1 MFTFVCTQNIKNM
14 VKNKLIVARTEKGL
28 SQQEMADLLYM
39 DQSQYSRREKG
50 ITKIS
55 EEEWDK
61 IATILKKDLEEI
73 YEEETNVTIHNDN
86 GSHGSVNY
94 ASHSGNTN
102 IYNIPDFMLE
112 NQQEYIEL
120 LKKEIARLKAEL
132 ETPR

>member
-1 MFTFVCTQNIKNM
+1 MFTFVCAQKHQDM
-14 VKNKLIVARTEKGL
+14 VKNKLIAASTEKGL
-28 SQQEMADLLYM
+28 SQKEMADLLYM

-61 IATILKKDLEEI
+61 IACILKKDLEEI
-73 YEEETNVTIHNDN
+73 FEDETNVTIHNDN

-112 NQQEYIEL
+112 NQQAYIEL
-120 LKKEIARLKAEL
+120 LKKEIDRLEAEL
-132 ETPR
+132 EKSR